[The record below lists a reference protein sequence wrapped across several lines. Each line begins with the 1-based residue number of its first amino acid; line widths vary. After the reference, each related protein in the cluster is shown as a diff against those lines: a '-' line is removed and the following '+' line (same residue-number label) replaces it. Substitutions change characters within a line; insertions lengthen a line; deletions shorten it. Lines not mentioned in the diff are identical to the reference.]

1 MLRATLHER
10 EIRQAAG
17 LPAGG
22 GDRVLDGIAIIG
34 AGEDRCLYFVSK
46 EVTAGVR
53 ESLAA
58 LRGCVVVAPAGSA
71 SAGDWGDCLVLEAA
85 RPRAAVAK
93 VLGLIRSERRHA
105 PWVTARRIDAG
116 AGVSPLAVV
125 EGAVEIGA
133 GVVVEPFCVIGP
145 EVRIG
150 RGTIIR
156 SGARLFPRVEIGE
169 ESAVG
174 ANSVIGHEGYGFVRD
189 EAGSKTR
196 MPHLGGVVIGSR
208 VEIGALVTV
217 PSGTIE
223 PTVVEDHA
231 KIDDHVHVGH
241 NCRVARGASVTAAV
255 LIGGHAVIEEEA
267 WVGMNS
273 SIRPGRRVGS
283 RALVGM
289 DVSLQDDLPDESVA
303 RAPRP
308 DVRPRADAD
317 RGAIGFE
324 G

>member
-10 EIRQAAG
+10 EIRRAAG
-17 LPAGG
+17 LPAV
-22 GDRVLDGIAIIG
+22 GDRVLEGVATLG
-34 AGEDRCLYFVSK
+34 AGEDGCLYFVSR
-46 EVTAGVR
+46 ELTASVR

-58 LRGCVVVAPAGSA
+58 LRGCVVVAPKGSA
-71 SAGDWGDCLVLEAA
+71 SAGDWGDCLVLEAD
-85 RPRAAVAK
+85 RPRAVVAK

-105 PWVTARRIDAG
+105 PWVAERSIDAT
-116 AGVSPLAVV
+116 ASVSPLAVV
-125 EGAVEIGA
+125 EGDVEIAA

-156 SGARLFPRVEIGE
+156 SGARLFPRVRVGE
-169 ESAVG
+169 ESSVG
-174 ANSVIGHEGYGFVRD
+174 VNSVIGHEGYGFVRD
-189 EAGSKTR
+189 EAGDKTR

-217 PSGTIE
+217 QSGTIA
-223 PTVVEDHA
+223 PTVIEDYA
-231 KIDDHVHVGH
+231 KIDDHVQVGH
-241 NCRVARGASVTAAV
+241 NSRVERGASVTSGVVIA
-255 LIGGHAVIEEEA
+255 GHAVIAAEA
-267 WVGMNS
+267 WVGINS
-273 SIRPGRRVGS
+273 SVRDGRRVGS
-283 RALVGM
+283 HALVGM

-317 RGAIGFE
+317 RDAIGFE